1 MEAEET
7 ALDGPQS
14 DRRARPGPDPRSP
27 GQRQTDRAAQIAFG
41 GSVLDC
47 TLLETSRNGARIRL
61 SAHAEVPE
69 TATLRLHSGES
80 WMVERCWRKGPQ
92 IGFKVIAILPY

>member
-1 MEAEET
+1 MV
-7 ALDGPQS
+7 LDGSQT
-14 DRRARPGPDPRSP
+14 DRRAQPGPDPRSVA
-27 GQRQTDRAAQIAFG
+27 QRRMDRTAQIAFG

-47 TLLETSRNGARIRL
+47 ALLETSRNGARVRL
-61 SAHAEVPE
+61 LAPAEVPE
-69 TATLRLHSGES
+69 TATLRLRSGES